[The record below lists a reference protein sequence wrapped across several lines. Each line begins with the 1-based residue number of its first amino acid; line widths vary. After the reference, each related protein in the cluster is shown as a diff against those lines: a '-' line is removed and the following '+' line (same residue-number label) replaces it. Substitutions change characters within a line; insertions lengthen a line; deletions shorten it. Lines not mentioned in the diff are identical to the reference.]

1 MGCQYQYTEKLLFT
15 KSLNNLVFL
24 DIETTGL
31 DPEKGAKIVEIAML
45 KVCDGI
51 EKRYES
57 LVNPGRLIP
66 SKCSK
71 IHSICDDMIKNSP
84 PFDEIAADVASFI
97 GHGVVVC
104 HNAPFDLLFVHREL
118 YLAGV
123 PVKNIRYIDTLK
135 LARQYFSFDSNK
147 LGNIADA
154 IGIEAE
160 LRHRAMADVLTMFS
174 VAKYI
179 FANMHKKN
187 IDVIEPS
194 VYEYNPDKQ
203 QTSCI

>member
-1 MGCQYQYTEKLLFT
+1 MKYQSAVKLLF
-15 KSLNNLVFL
+15 KKLPDNLVFL

-31 DPEKGAKIVEIAML
+31 DPEKGANIVEIAML
-45 KVCDGI
+45 KVCGGI
-51 EKRYES
+51 EERYES
-57 LVNPGRLIP
+57 LVNPGLPIP
-66 SKCSK
+66 SECSK
-71 IHSICDDMIKNSP
+71 VHAIYDDMIKNSP
-84 PFDEIAADVASFI
+84 SFDEIAGNVFSFI
-97 GHGVVVC
+97 GHSVVVC
-104 HNAPFDLLFVHREL
+104 HNAPFDLLFVCREL

-179 FANMHKKN
+179 FANMYRKDIN
-187 IDVIEPS
+187 MIEPS
-194 VYEYNPDKQ
+194 VYKYNPD
-203 QTSCI
+203 

>member
-1 MGCQYQYTEKLLFT
+1 MECQSAVKLLFT
-15 KSLNNLVFL
+15 KLPDNLVFL

-45 KVCDGI
+45 KVCSDI
-51 EKRYES
+51 EERYES
-57 LVNPGRLIP
+57 LVNPGQPIP
-66 SKCSK
+66 SECSK
-71 IHSICDDMIKNSP
+71 IHAICDDMVKDSP
-84 PFDEIAADVASFI
+84 SFTEVAVDVFSFI
-97 GHGVVVC
+97 GHSVIVC
-104 HNAPFDLLFVHREL
+104 HNAPFDLFFVQREL

-123 PVKNIRYIDTLK
+123 PAKNVRYIDTLK

-147 LGNIADA
+147 LGNIAAA
-154 IGIEAE
+154 IGVEAE

-179 FANMHKKN
+179 FASMYRRN
-187 IDVIEPS
+187 IDKIEPS

-203 QTSCI
+203 PTCICR